1 MSATLSLGRSGLRLA
16 LPLLFLTLVVIFA
29 LAAPGFLSQGNLL
42 SLLLNNGLVPAL
54 VALGLTYAIA
64 AGGIDL
70 SVGIA
75 LDLAAFGC
83 IALLNAGCPLAV
95 ALAGGLGLGLLVG
108 LANALLVAGVGLSPF
123 LASLGLLFIGTSLQQ
138 LLSEGGLP
146 LYLRPEVRP
155 AASSW
160 LGVSAAVWT
169 VLLLAMLY
177 GLVLARGR
185 LGRALLALGN
195 QPLVARYSG
204 LALRRLALWTCLATA
219 LAAAVAGILL
229 ALRIDAYVPLSGN
242 AYLIN
247 GIGAVFIGAS
257 LNRHGRPN
265 VPGSLLGVLLLAVTA
280 NGLLLVGWNFYWQQV
295 ATGLLILLVLT
306 LNQLAR
312 RRDAAR

>member
-265 VPGSLLGVLLLAVTA
+265 VPGTLLGVLLLAVAA
-280 NGLLLVGWNFYWQQV
+280 NVLLLVGWNFYWQQV

-312 RRDAAR
+312 RRDAAY

>member
-1 MSATLSLGRSGLRLA
+1 MSATIALGRPGLRLA
-16 LPLLFLTLVVIFA
+16 LPLLFLTLVVVFA

-70 SVGIA
+70 SLGIA

-83 IALLNAGCPLAV
+83 IALLNAGWPLAV

-108 LANALLVAGVGLSPF
+108 VANALLVAGVGLSPF

-146 LYLRPEVRP
+146 LYLKPEFRP
-155 AASSW
+155 AASNW
-160 LGVSAAVWT
+160 LGVPAAVWT
-169 VLLLAMLY
+169 VLLLAGVY

-185 LGRALLALGN
+185 LGRALLAVGS

-219 LAAAVAGILL
+219 LAAAVAGMLL

-265 VPGSLLGVLLLAVTA
+265 VPGTLLGVLLLAVAA

-312 RRDAAR
+312 RHDASR